1 MTTIAAM
8 PESFQRARRF
18 AFVVYGTACLAS
30 LSGAGPAAAQ
40 APMAP
45 ESTRPRVEQLL
56 EQGIQKREAGR
67 DAEALDM
74 YKQAVALEPENPRA
88 LAHLGATYHALGRW
102 VPAHT
107 YLRKALEHAADPY
120 IQRHRPELEDALTTV
135 GDHIGFLE
143 IHGAPPG
150 AEALINGQLVAT
162 LPMNAPVPVTVGSY
176 LLEVR
181 LKDHYTLGRPITIAK
196 RVLTREDVE
205 LSPHRAGA
213 PALAAAAP
221 AADPPPTALPPPVI
235 EEPSSSM
242 SWLPWTLGGLGAAA
256 AVTSVVAWQRRE
268 HYAERW
274 NDDGSCVG
282 VGVSRAEMCGDHYD
296 DGQTA
301 ETVMWVGAGAAGVF
315 AGGAILS
322 ALLLSSGGEERPV
335 AGLHCLPGF
344 GGAQCFGTF

>member
-1 MTTIAAM
+1 LSTLCCA
-8 PESFQRARRF
+8 
-18 AFVVYGTACLAS
+18 ACLSS
-30 LSGAGPAAAQ
+30 LSLSEVAWAQ
-40 APMAP
+40 APASS
-45 ESTRPRVEQLL
+45 ESPRARVEQLL

-67 DAEALDM
+67 DAEALDL

-107 YLRKALEHAADPY
+107 YLTQALGYKEDSY
-120 IQRHRPELEDALTTV
+120 IQRHRPELEEALATV

-143 IHGAPPG
+143 IYGAPPG

-162 LPMNAPVPVTVGSY
+162 LPMRAPVPFTVGSY

-205 LSPHRAGA
+205 LSPHGAGVR
-213 PALAAAAP
+213 AP
-221 AADPPPTALPPPVI
+221 AAAVAGPAGTALPPVV
-235 EEPSSSM
+235 EERSSSL

-256 AVTSVVAWQRRE
+256 AITSVVAWQRRE
-268 HYAERW
+268 YYAERW
-274 NDDGSCVG
+274 NDDEACVG
-282 VGVSRAEMCGDHYD
+282 VGLSREELCGDDYD
-296 DGQTA
+296 KGQTA
-301 ETVMWVGAGAAGVF
+301 ETVMYISATAAGVF

-322 ALLLSSGGEERPV
+322 AILISSGDEEGPV
-335 AGLHCLPGF
+335 AGVKCLPGF